1 MSVIIPTWN
10 RASVLPR
17 ALKSVQSQSLKPQE
31 IIVVNDGSTD
41 HTKEIVESRF
51 PQVHL
56 IEQTNRGVSA
66 ARNAGIAASNSE
78 FIALLDS
85 DDEWLPKKLERQL
98 NSMLETPNSV
108 LSHTDEIWIRNGHRV
123 NPMKKHR
130 KYGGH
135 IFQHCLPRCVISPS
149 SVVMNRSLIKT
160 IGLFDENLPACEDY
174 DFWLRV
180 TAVFPVIYL
189 AEPLLIKYGG
199 HQDQL
204 SKRYWGM
211 DRFRI
216 QAIAKLLD
224 QEILTGTSLEAATA
238 MLQHK
243 ITIYASGAKK
253 RGKLLEAQRYESGLS
268 P

>member
-17 ALKSVQSQSLKPQE
+17 ALKSVQSQSLKPKE
-31 IIVVNDGSTD
+31 IIVVNDGSSD

-51 PQVHL
+51 PQAQL

-66 ARNAGIAASNSE
+66 ARNVGIAASTSE

-85 DDEWLPKKLERQL
+85 DDEWLPNKLEQQMQ
-98 NSMLETPNSV
+98 SMIATPNSV
-108 LSHTDEIWIRNGHRV
+108 LSHTDEIWIRNGQRV

-130 KYGGH
+130 KYGGQ
-135 IFQHCLPRCVISPS
+135 IFEHCLPRCVISPS
-149 SVVMNRSLIKT
+149 SVVMSRSLVET

-180 TAVFPVIYL
+180 TAVFPVVYV
-189 AEPLLIKYGG
+189 AKPLIIKYGG

-211 DRFRI
+211 DKFRI
-216 QAIAKLLD
+216 QAIVKLLD
-224 QEILTGTSLEAATA
+224 QKILTGTSLDAATA
-238 MLQHK
+238 MLQQK
-243 ITIYASGAKK
+243 IAIYAAGAKK
-253 RGKLLEAQRYESGLS
+253 RGKLLEAQRYESRLS